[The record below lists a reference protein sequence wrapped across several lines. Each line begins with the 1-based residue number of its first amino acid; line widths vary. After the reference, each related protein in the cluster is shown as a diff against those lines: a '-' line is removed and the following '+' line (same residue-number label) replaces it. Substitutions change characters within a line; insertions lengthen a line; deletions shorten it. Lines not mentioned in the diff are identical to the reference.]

1 MSFKYE
7 IADYTLE
14 LGLCDTVYVSL
25 DKSTTAQM
33 FKDKKSVPRKNDKP
47 NKEYVEG
54 ELQYNIAKDSDDI
67 LEILLFPVYKKG
79 TGEYENGDFI
89 IPPDYVLNNKDV
101 KKDVIS
107 YLNQIRTS
115 STCNS

>member
-14 LGLCDTVYVSL
+14 LGLCDTVYVTL
-25 DKSTTAQM
+25 DKSTTSQM
-33 FKDKKSVPRKNDKP
+33 FKDKKSAPRKNDKP

-67 LEILLFPVYKKG
+67 FEILLFPVYKKG

-107 YLNQIRTS
+107 YLHQIRTS
-115 STCNS
+115 STHNS